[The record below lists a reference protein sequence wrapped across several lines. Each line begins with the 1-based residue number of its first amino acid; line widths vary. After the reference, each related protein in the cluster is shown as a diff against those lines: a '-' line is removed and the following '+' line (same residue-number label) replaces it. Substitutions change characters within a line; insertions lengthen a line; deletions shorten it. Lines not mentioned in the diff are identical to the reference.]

1 MIFLD
6 VLTDITMNFSY
17 EDYKTDLSL
26 HGICFNMQC
35 SYKSENSVTRMPQ
48 NNSSYAI
55 SKPEDQWS
63 CKRSPDILA

>member
-6 VLTDITMNFSY
+6 VLTDITMNFSL

-55 SKPEDQWS
+55 FSKKVNFQHH
-63 CKRSPDILA
+63 KTIAM